1 MPRFVVLA
9 RDTPEDFA
17 GYSPTEMQALIQ
29 RYVAWGER
37 MAAQG
42 RLGASHKLEDGTGRV
57 LRRSGATDGPF
68 TEAKEV
74 VGGFWILEARDVDE
88 AASLMEDH
96 PHLEFGSL
104 EIRQVE
110 EVEGA

>member
-17 GYSPTEMQALIQ
+17 GYSPAEMQALVQ

-42 RLGASHKLEDGTGRV
+42 RLGVSHKLEDGTGRV

-68 TEAKEV
+68 TDFTGV
-74 VGGFWILEARDVDE
+74 VDE
-88 AASLMEDH
+88 VNGERGKLKVMVSI
-96 PHLEFGSL
+96 FGRATPVEL
-104 EIRQVE
+104 DFLQVKP
-110 EVEGA
+110 V